1 MRHLRPWICSIGLLA
16 LSGHAA
22 AQEKA
27 ATQPAGPPVVSLLD
41 AGAGPGRTLRLQ
53 TQVGAAQ
60 TLRLSI
66 RMTVQQTLNQTPI
79 PNRPQPS
86 MNFTLDTVV
95 TSVNANGDIS
105 YDFEITNVDVSNEPG
120 VPPALADSIQ
130 RLLEPAVGVR
140 GSGVTSDRGFSKQV
154 RIPVPPGTSPI
165 LERQL
170 IAIEEWLAQMTTPF
184 PADPVGVGA
193 KWQVRSTVTAEGIT
207 IKQTAV
213 FTLVAVG
220 PDRIEFQATIAQDAD
235 PQPVVAPGIPAGMS
249 VSFSSYKSQGGGRR
263 LIEVHRLFPLDA
275 TIDLA
280 NDSTMIMT
288 VRGAPQQM
296 ERRLE
301 TSTKLKTAQPPAG

>member
-66 RMTVQQTLNQTPI
+66 RMSLRQTLNQAPR
-79 PNRPQPS
+79 PNRPQTS

-95 TSVNANGDIS
+95 TSVDANGDIS
-105 YDFEITNVDVSNEPG
+105 YDFEITNVDVGDEPG
-120 VPPALADSIQ
+120 VPPALANSIQ

-184 PADPVGVGA
+184 PADPVA
-193 KWQVRSTVTAEGIT
+193 MAID
-207 IKQTAV
+207 
-213 FTLVAVG
+213 G
-220 PDRIEFQATIAQDAD
+220 PDILDGWW
-235 PQPVVAPGIPAGMS
+235 APAAHFFGFFGGIL
-249 VSFSSYKSQGGGRR
+249 QGGYRVMMGACD
-263 LIEVHRLFPLDA
+263 IAFFPIPKMMMLSPVPRYK
-275 TIDLA
+275 IL
-280 NDSTMIMT
+280 
-288 VRGAPQQM
+288 P
-296 ERRLE
+296 LE
-301 TSTKLKTAQPPAG
+301 HDDE